1 VPDQAPDTSPGTAPV
16 RKPLLLVVVLL
27 LAGAVALW
35 FAARLTWTTA
45 IEIRPGSGARIP
57 VRHTGG
63 DEVPALVPLALLALA
78 GIAGTIAVGGWPRRV
93 IGGLLALAG
102 FGTLLLALLGGDAST
117 GESLFPWARTIAGLG
132 GVLVL
137 AAGAVV
143 VRYSTRM
150 PRLGSSYQ
158 SGPARERPKDAD
170 SELWQ
175 ALSQGEDPT
184 TRSG

>member
-1 VPDQAPDTSPGTAPV
+1 MRHVPERVPA

-35 FAARLTWTTA
+35 FAARLTWSTA
-45 IEIRPGSGARIP
+45 VEIRPGSGARVP

-63 DEVPALVPLALLALA
+63 DQVPALVPLALLALA
-78 GIAGTIAVGGWPRRV
+78 GIAGTVAVGGWPRRV
-93 IGGLLALAG
+93 IGALLAAAG
-102 FGTLLLALLGGDAST
+102 IGTVSLALIAGDAST
-117 GESLFPWARTIAGLG
+117 GEPLFPWARTIAGLG
-132 GVLVL
+132 GVLVF
-137 AAGAVV
+137 AAGAMV
-143 VRYSTRM
+143 VRYSARM

-158 SGPARERPKDAD
+158 SGPARNRPKDPD